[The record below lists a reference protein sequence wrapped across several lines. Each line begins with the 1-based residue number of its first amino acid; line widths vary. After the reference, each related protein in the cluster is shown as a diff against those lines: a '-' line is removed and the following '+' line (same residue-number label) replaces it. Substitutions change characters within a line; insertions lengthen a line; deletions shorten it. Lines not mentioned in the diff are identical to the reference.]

1 VNCNVTTKSS
11 MERLNFD
18 NVAQVDDWEVA
29 IHLARY
35 SVVADLCEGKTVLDI
50 ACGEGYGAYLMATRW
65 GAAAVDAYDI
75 SKEALEAAQE
85 RFSNPKIQWR
95 HGDADQMTVSDFPR
109 KYDVII
115 SLETIEHINN
125 PAKFI
130 ATLARLLKPGG
141 LLCVSC
147 PNDSWYYGEGLT
159 YNRYHKHV
167 WTFEQFREMADTA
180 VGSPGQYLIG
190 STAKAICA
198 VPFSKSVGKN
208 SPGTLSDRVVSSE
221 RGEATFFTPVQVN
234 ASSPSE
240 SLYFLGLWGDMAAT
254 AMKPHGAAASV
265 SPERLATIQHSRAPR
280 VTANK
285 KPVIVLAA
293 DIPGWAY
300 CNIAHN
306 VKRFLGASYDI
317 QIVYLGHYNHW
328 SEFYYDAFWKREASL
343 VHVFWREFLYET
355 CWADVAYEVNERF
368 RADHDH
374 FIQRMADTAITTS
387 VYDHLNVDETSFKQ
401 RELLFS
407 FVDSYFV
414 SSDKLL
420 DIYSKG
426 LHNAPDLVIE
436 DGVDPELFTPH
447 NLERF
452 SDHNRPLV
460 IGWAGNSAWC
470 ENKDY
475 DPKGFKSIIMPA
487 IESLKSEGLN
497 IDGLFADASQ
507 GKRPRSEMPKYYN
520 SIDLYVCASEIE
532 GTPNPI
538 LECMSCGVPAV
549 SSDVGVV
556 PQVFGPLQYQFLLKE
571 RNVEAFKN
579 AIRRIYNN
587 RSILQGLSQENL
599 SQIQSWSWQDKMG
612 RWLSLFQLALSRL
625 NSRNIARK
633 KHLLM
638 GANLAASD
646 ELSLRGIVIEQQK
659 ISRERNRD
667 NSYLKSQLDDK
678 NRLIQDLLKERETL
692 RLARRLSQGEVF

>member
-1 VNCNVTTKSS
+1 
-11 MERLNFD
+11 
-18 NVAQVDDWEVA
+18 
-29 IHLARY
+29 
-35 SVVADLCEGKTVLDI
+35 
-50 ACGEGYGAYLMATRW
+50 
-65 GAAAVDAYDI
+65 
-75 SKEALEAAQE
+75 
-85 RFSNPKIQWR
+85 
-95 HGDADQMTVSDFPR
+95 
-109 KYDVII
+109 
-115 SLETIEHINN
+115 
-125 PAKFI
+125 
-130 ATLARLLKPGG
+130 
-141 LLCVSC
+141 
-147 PNDSWYYGEGLT
+147 
-159 YNRYHKHV
+159 
-167 WTFEQFREMADTA
+167 
-180 VGSPGQYLIG
+180 
-190 STAKAICA
+190 
-198 VPFSKSVGKN
+198 
-208 SPGTLSDRVVSSE
+208 
-221 RGEATFFTPVQVN
+221 
-234 ASSPSE
+234 
-240 SLYFLGLWGDMAAT
+240 
-254 AMKPHGAAASV
+254 
-265 SPERLATIQHSRAPR
+265 
-280 VTANK
+280 
-285 KPVIVLAA
+285 
-293 DIPGWAY
+293 
-300 CNIAHN
+300 
-306 VKRFLGASYDI
+306 
-317 QIVYLGHYNHW
+317 
-328 SEFYYDAFWKREASL
+328 
-343 VHVFWREFLYET
+343 
-355 CWADVAYEVNERF
+355 
-368 RADHDH
+368 
-374 FIQRMADTAITTS
+374 
-387 VYDHLNVDETSFKQ
+387 
-401 RELLFS
+401 
-407 FVDSYFV
+407 
-414 SSDKLL
+414 
-420 DIYSKG
+420 
-426 LHNAPDLVIE
+426 VIE

-556 PQVFGPLQYQFLLKE
+556 PQVFGPLQLQFLLQE

-579 AIRRIYNN
+579 AIRKIYND

-599 SQIQSWSWQDKMG
+599 SRIQSWSWQDKMG